1 MSGAA
6 LIETGGDA
14 APHQLGRESTADAN
28 ERVLIGQAGA
38 ITGRIDLEDSKQHQN
53 ATNIAIDR

>member
-14 APHQLGRESTADAN
+14 APHRLGSEIAANAN
-28 ERVLIGQAGA
+28 ERVLIGKVGA
-38 ITGRIDLEDSKQHQN
+38 IPDRDDLEDSKQHQN
-53 ATNIAIDR
+53 ATSNAINR

>member
-14 APHQLGRESTADAN
+14 APHQLGSECTATAS
-28 ERVLIGQAGA
+28 ERVLAGQVGG
-38 ITGRIDLEDSKQHQN
+38 IPGRVDQEDSKQHQN
-53 ATNIAIDR
+53 ATSNAINR